1 MARTKTRRSQGFSVY
16 QRKDDRWGW
25 AVTTGYHPVTGN
37 PQRVQGICK
46 TQKEASEAA
55 VLATAKVKTG
65 AHIPQGK
72 DQTVGAYLDE
82 WLETYIRPNREPK
95 TTTYY
100 AGMIKQHLKPAF
112 DRTPLRKLTVPMVQR
127 LLNEKAKP
135 QPVKDKPD
143 KTLSAN
149 TIRGI
154 RATLRSALTQAVRN
168 GLVVDNVAQKV
179 TTPKVKSKK
188 QEFLEPGQVKKLL
201 IAAEGHHLHSLI
213 TIAVHTGMRIGEI
226 TGLTWSCVDLEKKAL
241 RIEHQ
246 LQRING
252 KLQLKS
258 LKSDRSRRTL
268 HLTKTAIEALR
279 NEKSRQLLEL
289 SPGQNP
295 LDLVFLN
302 HEQRPLD
309 PKFVNDNLK
318 ALMVKAEIPPMSFHK
333 LRHTAATQALASG
346 IPITHVQDQLGHS
359 QISLTKNIYGH
370 AVPTALQDVAEAL
383 DRMYKE

>member
-1 MARTKTRRSQGFSVY
+1 MARSKTRRPQGFSVF
-16 QRKDDRWGW
+16 QRKDGRWGW

-46 TQKEASEAA
+46 TQKEASDAA
-55 VLATAKVKTG
+55 VKATVNVKSG

-72 DQTVGAYLDE
+72 DITVGAYLDE

-95 TTTYY
+95 TATYY
-100 AGMIKQHLKPAF
+100 AGMIKHHLKPAF
-112 DRTPLRKLTVPMVQR
+112 ARTPLRKLSVPMVQR

-135 QPVKDKPD
+135 QPIQGKPD
-143 KTLSAN
+143 KTLSAD

-168 GLVVDNVAQKV
+168 GLIADNVAQKV

-188 QEFLEPGQVKKLL
+188 QEFLEPGEVSKLL
-201 IAAEGHHLHSLI
+201 AASEGHHLHSLI
-213 TIAVHTGMRIGEI
+213 TIALHTGMRIGEV
-226 TGLTWSCVDLEKKAL
+226 TGLTWSCVDLEKKSL
-241 RIEHQ
+241 HVEQQ
-246 LQRING
+246 LQRIDG

-258 LKSDRSRRTL
+258 LKTDRSRRRL
-268 HLTKTAIEALR
+268 YLTSTAVDALR
-279 NEKSRQLLEL
+279 NEKSRQMLEL
-289 SPGQNP
+289 SAGQNP

-318 ALMVKAEIPPMSFHK
+318 ALMVKAEIPPVSFHK
-333 LRHTAATQALASG
+333 LRHTAATLALASG
-346 IPITHVQDQLGHS
+346 IPITVVQDQLGHS

-370 AVPTALQDVAEAL
+370 AVPTALQDVAETL
-383 DRMYKE
+383 ERIYKE